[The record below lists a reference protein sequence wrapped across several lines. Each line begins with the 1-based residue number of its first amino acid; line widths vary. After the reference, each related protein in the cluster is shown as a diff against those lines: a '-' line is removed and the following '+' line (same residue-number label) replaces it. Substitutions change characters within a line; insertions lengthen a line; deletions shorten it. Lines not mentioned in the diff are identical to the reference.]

1 MYKCLKSILLF
12 LVFVIIIYIMYKFQ
26 NFILFFPK
34 LIGISFAFLTLII
47 PRYIDYLPEY
57 LYLSSFKKTDK
68 LKEDKLYNLKDNEKI
83 MILQNQKNECQIC
96 KSRLDKKYH
105 VKAYIN
111 DKINTP
117 TMANSLSHYYIICD
131 VCNNK

>member
-1 MYKCLKSILLF
+1 
-12 LVFVIIIYIMYKFQ
+12 MYKFQ